1 MNNTPSLN
9 EINKNSTMDPDM
21 LTKYYKLELMNDF
34 MNIKYQ
40 NPKMT
45 QSQISSQLNMSPST
59 IQRYRNDINMISPY
73 RNNPNNV
80 KKQQKKTKIDN
91 NGDLK
96 RPQLT
101 SNDLKTTS
109 NDKKTKSKTVL
120 KAGSLDEEGFEINE
134 NYLDKIPKNNKILT
148 LIHVIIFSIHTFI

>member
-9 EINKNSTMDPDM
+9 EVNKNSAMDPNM
-21 LTKYYKLELMNDF
+21 LTKYYKLKLMNDF

-45 QSQISSQLNMSPST
+45 QSEISSQLNTSSST
-59 IQRYRNDINMISPY
+59 IKRYRNDTNMLSPY
-73 RNNPNNV
+73 RNNPNNA
-80 KKQQKKTKIDN
+80 KKRQKKAKNNDN
-91 NGDLK
+91 GELK

-109 NDKKTKSKTVL
+109 NDKKTKSKNVL
-120 KAGSLDEEGFEINE
+120 KAGSVQEENIEINE
-134 NYLDKIPKNNKILT
+134 HYLDKILKNNNT
-148 LIHVIIFSIHTFI
+148 

>member
-1 MNNTPSLN
+1 MVNTPSLN
-9 EINKNSTMDPDM
+9 EINKNSTMDPNM
-21 LTKYYKLELMNDF
+21 LTKYNKLKLMNDF

-45 QSQISSQLNMSPST
+45 QSEISSQLNMSPST
-59 IQRYRNDINMISPY
+59 IQRYRNDINMLSPY
-73 RNNPNNV
+73 RINPKNV
-80 KKQQKKTKIDN
+80 KKQQKNTKIDN

-109 NDKKTKSKTVL
+109 NDKKTKSKNVL
-120 KAGSLDEEGFEINE
+120 KAGSVQEENIEINE
-134 NYLDKIPKNNKILT
+134 HYLDKILKNNKT
-148 LIHVIIFSIHTFI
+148 

>member
-9 EINKNSTMDPDM
+9 EINKNSTMDPNM
-21 LTKYYKLELMNDF
+21 LTKYYKLKLMNDF

-45 QSQISSQLNMSPST
+45 QSEISSHLNMSSST
-59 IQRYRNDINMISPY
+59 IKRYRNDINMLSPY

-80 KKQQKKTKIDN
+80 KKQQKKAKIGDN
-91 NGDLK
+91 SDLK

-101 SNDLKTTS
+101 SNDLKITS
-109 NDKKTKSKTVL
+109 NDKKTRSKNVL
-120 KAGSLDEEGFEINE
+120 KAGSVQEENIEINE
-134 NYLDKIPKNNKILT
+134 HYLDKILKKQ
-148 LIHVIIFSIHTFI
+148 

>member
-1 MNNTPSLN
+1 MNTTPSLN
-9 EINKNSTMDPDM
+9 EINKNSTMVPNM
-21 LTKYYKLELMNDF
+21 LTKYYKLKLMNDF

-45 QSQISSQLNMSPST
+45 ESQISSQLNMSPST
-59 IQRYRNDINMISPY
+59 IQRYRNDLNMLSSY

-80 KKQQKKTKIDN
+80 KKQQKKAKIGN
-91 NGDLK
+91 NDDLK

-109 NDKKTKSKTVL
+109 NNRKTKSKNVL
-120 KAGSLDEEGFEINE
+120 KAGSVQEEENIEINGH
-134 NYLDKIPKNNKILT
+134 YLDKIL
-148 LIHVIIFSIHTFI
+148 